1 MLIVKPIPQIDEAP
15 SSIFLRAAS
24 LNGLEKVGYILK
36 FQDKNGG
43 EPLKQG
49 LSPSWRS
56 PELFSSYMNALGIT
70 LPAGVQA
77 YRQVKTIECIRVYFD
92 DDIYLPSLIYRG
104 EGSAICP
111 QCLAEKPYLRKLW
124 SLKLIDVCP
133 VHRCDLVHAC
143 PQCQWDLTWHRV
155 CPKTCSCK
163 FDLSTC
169 ELSFQSKNNP
179 DEAVQAITEGE
190 QYRLNMLSKYF
201 LQKERRQQRENRY
214 R

>member
-1 MLIVKPIPQIDEAP
+1 MIVKPIPQIDESP
-15 SSIFLRAAS
+15 SSIFMRAAA
-24 LNGLEKVGYILK
+24 LNGLAKVQHLLQ
-36 FQDKNGG
+36 FQDKDGG

-56 PELFSSYMNALGIT
+56 PELLNSYMNALGIT
-70 LPAGVQA
+70 LPLGVQA
-77 YRQVKTIECIRVYFD
+77 YRQVKTIECIRVYFNEN
-92 DDIYLPSLIYRG
+92 IYFPSLIYRG

-133 VHRCDLVHAC
+133 VHRCDLVYVC
-143 PQCQWDLTWHRV
+143 PQCQWELTWHRG
-155 CPKTCSCK
+155 CPKMCSCG

-169 ELSFQSKNNP
+169 SLSFQSKNNP
-179 DEAVQAITEGE
+179 DEVIHAISDGVQSWLDT
-190 QYRLNMLSKYF
+190 LSEHF
-201 LQKERRQQRENRY
+201 LRKERKRQRENRY